1 MKKYISVIAAILVV
15 AFSACAKKASKTP
28 SITYVKMERTACFG
42 RCPAYMVE
50 IYKNGLI
57 RYTGRQFTEYTG
69 VYESNIGS
77 KEATKLLKKFADNR
91 VDTCREVYD
100 NNIPDAPGLYY
111 GFKINGKDKTIANAP
126 FGPKY
131 LSLLASEIDKHAKP
145 GVGWKK
151 INDLTPNNQ

>member
-28 SITYVKMERTACFG
+28 SVTYVKMERTACFG

-100 NNIPDAPGLYY
+100 NNIPDLPGLYF
-111 GFKINGKDKTIANAP
+111 GFKINGKDKTIANAS

-131 LSLLASEIDKHAKP
+131 FGTLSNEVDKYAKP
-145 GVGWKK
+145 GIGWKK
-151 INDLTPNNQ
+151 VSDLTPKQ

>member
-1 MKKYISVIAAILVV
+1 MKKYISVIAAILIVTI
-15 AFSACAKKASKTP
+15 SACAKKASKTP
-28 SITYVKMERTACFG
+28 SITYVKIERTACFG

-111 GFKINGKDKTIANAP
+111 GFKINGVEKNIANAS
-126 FGPKY
+126 FGPKF
-131 LSLLASEIDKHAKP
+131 LGNLANEIDNHAKP
-145 GVGWKK
+145 GIGWKK
-151 INDLTPNNQ
+151 ISDLTPNK

>member
-15 AFSACAKKASKTP
+15 AFSACAKKATKAP
-28 SITYVKMERTACFG
+28 SISYIKMERTACFG

-50 IYKNGLI
+50 IYKTGLI

-100 NNIPDAPGLYY
+100 NNIPDLPGLYF
-111 GFKINGKDKTIANAP
+111 GFKINGKDITVANAS

-131 LSLLASEIDKHAKP
+131 FGPLSNEVDKYAKP

-151 INDLTPNNQ
+151 ISDLTPKQ